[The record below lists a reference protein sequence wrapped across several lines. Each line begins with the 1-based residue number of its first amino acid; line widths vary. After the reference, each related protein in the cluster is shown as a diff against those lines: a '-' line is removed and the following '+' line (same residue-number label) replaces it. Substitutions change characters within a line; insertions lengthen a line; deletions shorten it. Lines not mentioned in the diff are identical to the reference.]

1 MKVTMI
7 APKMRTISDDRAFE
21 RITSSMWGKLL
32 LHGGHHSMVSPQM
45 SAKPLYGQPL
55 ESLTP

>member
-1 MKVTMI
+1 
-7 APKMRTISDDRAFE
+7 MRTISDDRAFE

-32 LHGGHHSMVSPQM
+32 LLGRCRG
-45 SAKPLYGQPL
+45 AKALYGQPL